1 MSLLNKVVIK
11 KHNKNKH
18 ITTTL
23 LVLSCI
29 CVVVNI
35 LTQTSYADDDDDFF
49 AENTSQQQQF
59 SQDDFFYKSNKAIFL
74 FNSNLYQHIYIPIGH
89 LYSKIPIEP
98 IWIFKNFTQNY
109 TETPKDIILSVLDF
123 DIEALL
129 MSSWRF
135 LLNSFFGIAGVF
147 DVAYNVDILSYHKT
161 FEDILHFYNIPSG
174 KFIVL
179 PFFGATTITGLFS
192 AVVDFVILS
201 PWMWCFVVPQ
211 IGFVFTAHNFLN
223 PFLFINYNTQSLI
236 YVALGMNVGNYI
248 YKTTQDASYIA
259 SKFDNTIDP
268 YTAIKEEYLKQ
279 KQEQFAKYD
288 KLRLQGQ
295 TNRDNICDYD
305 GYVLLPEECEE
316 DAKEYDFKIK

>member
-1 MSLLNKVVIK
+1 MSSLNTVVIK
-11 KHNKNKH
+11 KQNKR
-18 ITTTL
+18 ITITL
-23 LVLSCI
+23 FGLLYVCFI
-29 CVVVNI
+29 VVNMPI
-35 LTQTSYADDDDDFF
+35 KTAYANDDDEFF
-49 AENTSQQQQF
+49 TENTAQQQF
-59 SQDDFFYKSNKAIFL
+59 SQNDFFNKSNKAVFS
-74 FNSNLYQHIYIPIGH
+74 FNSKLYKHIYIPLGH

-98 IWIFKNFTQNY
+98 IWMFKNFTQNY
-109 TETPKDIILSVLDF
+109 TDTPKDIILSVFDF

-135 LLNSFFGIAGVF
+135 LLNSFFGIAGIF
-147 DVAYNVDILSYHKT
+147 DVAYNLDILSYHKT
-161 FEDILHFYNIPSG
+161 FEDILHFYHIPLG
-174 KFIVL
+174 EFIVV
-179 PFFGATTITGLFS
+179 PFFGATTITGLF
-192 AVVDFVILS
+192 AGIFDFVILN
-201 PWMWCFVVPQ
+201 PWMWCFVLPQ
-211 IGFVFTAHNFLN
+211 MGIVFTAHNFLN

-305 GYVLLPEECEE
+305 GYVLLPDECEE